1 MENYYII
8 PQTIVD
14 QYQNYVK
21 GNVGIHF
28 TQINTLEW
36 VINTECL
43 IEVFTEIPWNTFEIR
58 ELTNADFEPNYTLPD
73 LGNEAF
79 IIPSEYQ
86 WLFPLDVNG
95 FIVPIYDYEVTQKIL
110 YKSHRDWTAMRE
122 MLDSTELVLLKKAIT
137 PFLSFADSATIIT
150 V

>member
-1 MENYYII
+1 MNYYIV
-8 PQTIVD
+8 PQEIVD
-14 QYQNYVK
+14 QYQNSVN
-21 GNVGIHF
+21 GIFAIHF
-28 TQINTLEW
+28 TEINTGEYVVDVNPL
-36 VINTECL
+36 L
-43 IEVFTEIPWNTFEIR
+43 IDTFPDIPWNTFEIR
-58 ELTNADFEPNYTLPD
+58 ELTNADFEPDYTLPD

-95 FIVPIYDYEVTQKIL
+95 YIVPIYDYEVTQKIL
-110 YKSHRDWTAMRE
+110 YKSHRDWRAMRE
-122 MLDSTELVLLKKAIT
+122 MLDSTELALLKSAIT